1 MFAAAIGHTRVVE
14 LLIDAGAS
22 VSAQD
27 NYR

>member
-1 MFAAAIGHTRVVE
+1 MFVAAIGHTHVVE

-22 VSAQD
+22 VDAKD

>member
-1 MFAAAIGHTRVVE
+1 MFVAAIGHTRVVE

-22 VSAQD
+22 VDAKD